1 MLKESDSG
9 FIYKSIKGV
18 LVKKFYNFRK
28 ILESFAYVANER
40 LHCKT
45 IRMSITQPNNS
56 FCCLLIWSYFMSKHR
71 LNDTMQRDQVLEN
84 NAQILKTVRWIL

>member
-40 LHCKT
+40 LH
-45 IRMSITQPNNS
+45 
-56 FCCLLIWSYFMSKHR
+56 SKQSGWALR
-71 LNDTMQRDQVLEN
+71 N
-84 NAQILKTVRWIL
+84 QIIHSVVY